1 MSEARI
7 INTPD
12 LITLIKKAHT
22 LDMKRKAPEDFV
34 DLLDPD
40 RFHIGTIQL
49 WGHNMDQDRELVH
62 RIFFWCALRG
72 RDAGDPV
79 ELMLDMLGE
88 DWEKIPTVGEKIR

>member
-12 LITLIKKAHT
+12 LIVLIRKAET
-22 LDMKRKAPEDFV
+22 LDLNRKAPVGFADQ
-34 DLLDPD
+34 LDPE

-72 RDAGDPV
+72 REDPA
-79 ELMLDMLGE
+79 ELMVDMLAE
-88 DWEKIPTVGEKIR
+88 DWEKIPTVEEKIK